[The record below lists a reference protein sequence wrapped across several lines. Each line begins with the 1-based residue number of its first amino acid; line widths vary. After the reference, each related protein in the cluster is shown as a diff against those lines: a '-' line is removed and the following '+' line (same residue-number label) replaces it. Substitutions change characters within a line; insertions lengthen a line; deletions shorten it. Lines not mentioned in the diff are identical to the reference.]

1 MPSRLR
7 ERKPTAHIRDF
18 IEGDAQV
25 IALEGF
31 RPMPIGHEVER
42 GRFYRLSDELV
53 RQYPAYFAVLVPV
66 SQVIGEIER

>member
-1 MPSRLR
+1 MPSLR
-7 ERKPTAHIRDF
+7 ERRPKSTIRDF
-18 IEGDAQV
+18 IEADHQV
-25 IALEGF
+25 VALEGF

-42 GRFYRLSDELV
+42 GRFDRLSDELV